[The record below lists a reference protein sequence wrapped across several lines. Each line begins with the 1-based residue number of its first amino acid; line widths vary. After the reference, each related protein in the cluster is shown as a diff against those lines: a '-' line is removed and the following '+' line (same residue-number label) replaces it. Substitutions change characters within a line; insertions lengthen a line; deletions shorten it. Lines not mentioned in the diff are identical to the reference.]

1 MESDEKVSTVKPM
14 LIGLIVSVV
23 TIVVIF
29 KLTETKVTW
38 RIILQADWRF
48 LILAFLL
55 HSLFW
60 FFWGVRLKQLTSMLK
75 ADIPLGYALEIS
87 IASTFLAAIT
97 PSSAG
102 GEPLR
107 IKMLS
112 DRIPLGSATAVVL
125 AERLLDAIFFV
136 VALIVFLIIS
146 GFATKFG
153 FEVGAVFGVCLVG
166 FLLFLYL
173 IVKDERNIERLSKFT
188 YSKLRRFGEDKAS
201 RIAKRVR
208 EESLMFREA
217 LVDMLKNPI
226 DRVALSLIYTALIW
240 FPEFLVPSVVLL
252 ALNQNPAF
260 LLSITAQFILVII
273 SLIPLT
279 PGSSGIAEAGMVYL
293 YSKFVP
299 QAVLGVLV
307 AIWRFITY
315 YTNIFVGFVV
325 NVKLLK
331 SKYLD

>member
-1 MESDEKVSTVKPM
+1 MESDKKSSTLKPM
-14 LIGLIVSVV
+14 VLGLAVSLV
-23 TIVVIF
+23 TILVIF
-29 KLTETKVTW
+29 KLTETKLTW
-38 RIILQADWRF
+38 RIIFKADWRF

-60 FFWGVRLKQLTSMLK
+60 FFWGVRLKHLTSMLG
-75 ADIPLGYALEIS
+75 ADVSLRYALEIS

-136 VALIVFLIIS
+136 IALVLFLFVS

-153 FEVGAVFGVCLVG
+153 FEVGAIFGVCLVG

-173 IVKDERNIERLSKFT
+173 IVKDERNVGRFSEWLERR
-188 YSKLRRFGEDKAS
+188 LRRFGEEKA
-201 RIAKRVR
+201 RKIAGRFK
-208 EESLMFREA
+208 EETLMFRKA
-217 LVDMLKNPI
+217 LVEMLRNPWDEVI
-226 DRVALSLIYTALIW
+226 LSMIYTALIW
-240 FPEFLVPSVVLL
+240 FPEFLVPSAVLL
-252 ALNQNPAF
+252 ALNQNPAV
-260 LLSITAQFILVII
+260 LLSITAQFILVIV
-273 SLIPLT
+273 SLVPLT

-299 QAVLGVLV
+299 QDVLGVLV
-307 AIWRFITY
+307 ALWRFITY
-315 YTNIFVGFVV
+315 YTNVFVGFLV

-331 SKYLD
+331 SKYLG